1 VATDAARTHGINL
14 HGRPPGVSSGSPWRT
29 KLAAVSDL
37 IRLPKQYG
45 TLLLM
50 APTLWSL
57 VIASNGRP
65 SWRLLAVF
73 VFGAFVMRSAGC
85 VLNDLADR
93 GFDGRVERTKNRPLA
108 SGRLTPGEA
117 LAVAAGLSLIALLLA
132 LTLNPLAIGL
142 SVVGFLLAAVYP
154 LMKRVIAM
162 PQAVMGAAFG
172 WGALLAWAAV
182 RNEIGAPAVVIFLAT
197 VCWAAAYDTIYALL
211 DRDDDLAIGVR
222 STAILF
228 GRHAWAGVG
237 VLLGLAVVG
246 LVALAILVPL
256 GAIYAATVVGVAAV
270 FAHQTWR
277 LKQGLDRA
285 VTFAL
290 FRSHAWI
297 GLVIM
302 AGIVFDLSLR

>member
-1 VATDAARTHGINL
+1 MATDAARPHGL
-14 HGRPPGVSSGSPWRT
+14 DLRGKPTGSTWRT

-50 APTLWSL
+50 APALWSL
-57 VIASNGRP
+57 VIASDGRP

-73 VFGAFVMRSAGC
+73 VIGAFVMRSAGC

-93 GFDGRVERTKNRPLA
+93 NIDGRVDRTKDRPVA

-117 LAVAAGLSLIALLLA
+117 LAVGAALSFVALLLA
-132 LTLNPLAIGL
+132 LTLNPFAIAL
-142 SVVGFLLAAVYP
+142 SMVGFLLAAVYP

-182 RNEIGAPAVVIFLAT
+182 RNEVGAPAVVIFLAT
-197 VCWAAAYDTIYALL
+197 VCWAAGYDTIYAML
-211 DRDDDLAIGVR
+211 DREDDRKIGVR
-222 STAILF
+222 SSAILF
-228 GRHAWAGVG
+228 GPYAWAGVG
-237 VLLGLAVVG
+237 ALLGLAVIG
-246 LVALAILVPL
+246 LIALGLLVPL
-256 GAIYAATVVGVAAV
+256 GVVYAATLVAVTAV
-270 FAHQTWR
+270 FAAQTWR
-277 LKQGLDRA
+277 LRQGLDRDA
-285 VTFAL
+285 TFAV

-297 GLVIM
+297 GLGVL
-302 AGIVFDLSLR
+302 AGIVVDLGMK

>member
-1 VATDAARTHGINL
+1 VATHAARTHGL
-14 HGRPPGVSSGSPWRT
+14 GLRGKPTDSSWRT
-29 KLAAVSDL
+29 KLTAVSDL

-50 APTLWSL
+50 APALWSL

-73 VFGAFVMRSAGC
+73 VIGAVVMRSAGC

-93 GFDGRVERTKNRPLA
+93 NIDGRVDRTKDRPVA

-117 LAVAAGLSLIALLLA
+117 LVVGAALSFVALLLA

-154 LMKRVIAM
+154 LMKRVIAI

-182 RNEIGAPAVVIFLAT
+182 RNEVGTPAVVIFLAT
-197 VCWAAAYDTIYALL
+197 VCWSAGYDTIYAML
-211 DRDDDLAIGVR
+211 DREDDRKIGVR
-222 STAILF
+222 SSAILF
-228 GRHAWAGVG
+228 GRFAWAGVG
-237 VLLGLAVVG
+237 ALLGLAVVG
-246 LVALAILVPL
+246 LIALGVLVPL
-256 GAIYAATVVGVAAV
+256 GVVYAGTVVTVAAL
-270 FAHQTWR
+270 FAAQTWR
-277 LKQGLDRA
+277 LRQGLDRDA
-285 VTFAL
+285 TFAL

-297 GLVIM
+297 GLGVLV
-302 AGIVFDLSLR
+302 GIVVDLGMR

>member
-1 VATDAARTHGINL
+1 MATDVARPHGL
-14 HGRPPGVSSGSPWRT
+14 DLRGKPTGSTWRT

-50 APTLWSL
+50 APALWSL

-73 VFGAFVMRSAGC
+73 VMGAFVMRSAGC

-93 GFDGRVERTKNRPLA
+93 HIDGRVQRTKERPLA

-117 LAVAAGLSLIALLLA
+117 LAVGAALSFVALLLA
-132 LTLNPLAIGL
+132 LTLNPLAIAL
-142 SVVGFLLAAVYP
+142 SVVGFVLAAVYP

-182 RNEIGAPAVVIFLAT
+182 RNEVGAPAVVIFLAT
-197 VCWAAAYDTIYALL
+197 VCWAAGYDTIYAML
-211 DRDDDLAIGVR
+211 DRDDDLKIGVR
-222 STAILF
+222 SSAILF
-228 GRHAWAGVG
+228 GPYAWAGVG
-237 VLLGLAVVG
+237 VLFAFSVAG
-246 LVALAILVPL
+246 LVVLGMRVPM
-256 GAIYAATVVGVAAV
+256 GGVYHATIAAVAAV
-270 FAHQTWR
+270 LAYQTWR
-277 LKQGLDRA
+277 LRREIDHA
-285 VTFAL
+285 AIFAL

-297 GLVIM
+297 GLVVLL
-302 AGIVFDLSLR
+302 GIIVDLGMR

>member
-1 VATDAARTHGINL
+1 MATDAARPHGL
-14 HGRPPGVSSGSPWRT
+14 DLRGKPTGSTWRA

-50 APTLWSL
+50 APALWSL

-73 VFGAFVMRSAGC
+73 VIGAFVMRSAGC

-93 GFDGRVERTKNRPLA
+93 DIDGRVDRTKDRPVA

-117 LAVAAGLSLIALLLA
+117 LAVGAALSFVALLLA
-132 LTLNPLAIGL
+132 LTLNPLAIAL
-142 SVVGFLLAAVYP
+142 SVVGFLLVAVYP

-182 RNEIGAPAVVIFLAT
+182 RNEVGAPAAVIFLAT
-197 VCWAAAYDTIYALL
+197 VCWAAGYDTIYAML
-211 DRDDDLAIGVR
+211 DREDDVKIGVR
-222 STAILF
+222 SSAILF
-228 GRHAWAGVG
+228 GQYAWAGVG
-237 VLLGLAVVG
+237 ALLGLAVVG
-246 LVALAILVPL
+246 LIALGVLVPL
-256 GAIYAATVVGVAAV
+256 GVVYAATLVAVTAV
-270 FAHQTWR
+270 FAAQTWR
-277 LKQGLDRA
+277 LRQGLDRDA
-285 VTFAL
+285 TFAL

-297 GLVIM
+297 GLGVL
-302 AGIVFDLSLR
+302 AGIVVDLGMK